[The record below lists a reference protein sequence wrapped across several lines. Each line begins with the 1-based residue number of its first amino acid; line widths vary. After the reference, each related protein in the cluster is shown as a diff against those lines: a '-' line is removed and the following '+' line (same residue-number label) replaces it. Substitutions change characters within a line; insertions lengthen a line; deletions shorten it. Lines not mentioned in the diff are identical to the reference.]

1 MFGLDALSKA
11 VNWSEPQQQGWEDP
25 NLFDPLVENRGVP
38 AEVASVRRG
47 LFDLRGTDR
56 QRPASAGIFDIFTET
71 LRHNVKFAF
80 FGEIRFQ
87 AYAIRCHK
95 G

>member
-11 VNWSEPQQQGWEDP
+11 VNWSEPQQLGWEDP
-25 NLFDPLVENRGVP
+25 NLFDPLVENCGVP

-56 QRPASAGIFDIFTET
+56 QRPASAGNF
-71 LRHNVKFAF
+71 RHFRRNATTQRKICF
-80 FGEIRFQ
+80 FW
-87 AYAIRCHK
+87 
-95 G
+95 